1 MILIE
6 KWKEHFRHMAQK
18 ANMNEDDIFIVNQS
32 GRGLGRNTYPKHT
45 LYKVRKTIRNTPVTI
60 VSPVVGNL
68 DRAKALME
76 GGGGGGGGKRKK
88 RNYKKRRQCLKL
100 SLRKKLPRR
109 RQLLKLKRKRGKIKK
124 FQIRRKRR
132 LHTFPSVLKNKKIN
146 KQWQQYIPRQW
157 LFLTVS

>member
-1 MILIE
+1 MHIL
-6 KWKEHFRHMAQK
+6 
-18 ANMNEDDIFIVNQS
+18 NVLFIKLE
-32 GRGLGRNTYPKHT
+32 RLG
-45 LYKVRKTIRNTPVTI
+45 NTPVTI
-60 VSPVVGNL
+60 VSPVMGNL

-88 RNYKKRRQCLKL
+88 KDYKKRRQCLKL

-132 LHTFPSVLKNKKIN
+132 LHTFPSVLKNK
-146 KQWQQYIPRQW
+146 
-157 LFLTVS
+157 